1 MNIRAV
7 RRSLLVWFSRTKRP
21 LPWRQSKDPYA
32 IWVSEVMLQQTTVAA
47 VIPFYQRFMSRFPN
61 VLSLAAARED
71 EVLSLWSGL
80 GYYSRA
86 RSLRLAAR
94 DVVENHQGRFPRTLE
109 GALRLKGI
117 GRYTAAAITSIAF
130 GARQAAVDG
139 NVRRVL
145 SRLHAVRGVNETRL
159 QDLANELLSPRSPG
173 NWNEALME
181 LGATICTPRRPRCE
195 GCPIANHCRGRDRA
209 EHWSE
214 GKPRP
219 KSVPTPMQLALVLK
233 GDKVLLARNSEG
245 GLMGG
250 LYELPNAGLGARH
263 EAHADLE
270 RRYRGVLK
278 IDRDKVVARVRH
290 TVTHHR
296 IDGRVF
302 VGTIVARPLPGA
314 LSFHSIE
321 DAGALPL
328 SGLTRKA
335 LHAAG
340 VFQGSSKVQEST

>member
-1 MNIRAV
+1 MEVGRL
-7 RRSLLVWFSRTKRP
+7 RRSLLGWFSRAKRP
-21 LPWRQSKDPYA
+21 LPWRRSKDPYA
-32 IWVSEVMLQQTTVAA
+32 IWVSEVMLQQTTVAT
-47 VIPFYQRFMSRFPN
+47 VIPFYERFMSRFPT
-61 VLSLAAARED
+61 VLSLATAEED
-71 EVLSLWSGL
+71 EVLTLWSGL

-94 DVVENHQGRFPRTLE
+94 DVVENHHGQFPRTLE
-109 GALRLKGI
+109 GALLLKGI

-130 GARQAAVDG
+130 GAREAAVDG

-145 SRLHAVRGVNETRL
+145 SRLHAVRGASETRL
-159 QDLANELLSPRSPG
+159 QEMADGLMAPRSPG
-173 NWNEALME
+173 NWNEAVME
-181 LGATICTPRRPRCE
+181 LGATICTPRNPVCERCPVAGE
-195 GCPIANHCRGRDRA
+195 CRGRDRA

-233 GDKVLLARNSEG
+233 GEKVLFVRNSEG

-263 EAHADLE
+263 EVETDLE

-278 IDRDKVVARVRH
+278 IDRDKVVASVRH
-290 TVTHHR
+290 TVTNHR

-302 VGTIVARPLPGA
+302 PGTVIARALPPA

-321 DAGALPL
+321 EARALPL

-335 LHAAG
+335 LRAAG
-340 VFQGSSKVQEST
+340 IF